1 MTLAALVALA
11 AVATSALV
19 VECALGFGG
28 TLLATCIGAQLAP
41 LKVIVPAFVPL
52 DLVMSTWLVA
62 RGSRQVEW
70 RWLTREVAPPAALGI
85 APGLLLSGVTSPLLP
100 AALGVFV
107 ALLAARELARR
118 TAATPT
124 RLTSGALLGLGGLAH
139 GLFATGGPFVVYV
152 ARNRVP
158 DPQAFRA
165 TLGVL
170 WIALD
175 TTAIVW
181 FVVTGRYDAATL
193 RLLFV
198 FAIAFVPAVVIGER
212 LHRSLPGARF
222 TRAAWLLLL
231 AAGCA
236 LAIRGACA

>member
-1 MTLAALVALA
+1 MTFAALAALA
-11 AVATSALV
+11 AVATLALV

-28 TLLATCIGAQLAP
+28 TLIATCVGAQLAP

-52 DLVMSTWLVA
+52 DLAMSTWLVA
-62 RGSRQVEW
+62 RGSRQVDW

-85 APGLLLSGVTSPLLP
+85 APGLLLSGVSSTWLP
-100 AALGVFV
+100 TALGALV

-165 TLGVL
+165 TLAVL

-175 TTAIVW
+175 ATAIAW
-181 FVVTGRYDAATL
+181 FVATGRYDAATI
-193 RLLFV
+193 RLLLV
-198 FAIAFVPAVVIGER
+198 FAIAFVPALAVGER
-212 LHRSLPGARF
+212 LHRSLHGARF
-222 TRAAWLLLL
+222 TRAAWVLLLV
-231 AAGCA
+231 AGCA